1 MTAEMSVIGEVPP
14 FGRLVRA
21 HRSRIGLTQ
30 RELADFSTI
39 SVRAIRDLEQGKARR
54 PRQETVRLIADAL
67 RLGHRARTALE
78 SAANR
83 GRASWELKAAYDADP
98 PLPPTAA
105 SALIGRDPLSA
116 ALASGL
122 ASGTDRLVEVVGLS
136 GVGKTR
142 LALEVAA
149 RLHADAEFPVLWHA
163 ISDGAAE
170 YRRPSGHEG
179 LAAVV
184 RACAEELFGSAQPS
198 PALVRLSRMRPDPH
212 GEQDCATFA
221 ELVGDQAALLVI
233 DGVPDASEPRL
244 ARIARL
250 LHDCPQLRVLITAER
265 PCGIPGGRLLALDP
279 LEVPGARDKR
289 DAEALGQ
296 VPAVRLFLDEARRVR
311 PDFAPTTAAIEAV
324 AEICRRL
331 DGLPGA
337 LKAAASWLV
346 VYDLE
351 TLRQCLGGDPVG
363 LLNHLAGTEGTVR
376 IGEALDRRVDALPAA
391 STTLLAALSATSG
404 DFSLEDVAALTG
416 LSLPDC
422 GRMVHDLLMHGVVCP
437 RAGGGR
443 SRFRVL
449 NLIRAARLAAECRGD
464 RAMAPPSAAIASISR

>member
-1 MTAEMSVIGEVPP
+1 MTTREGREQLTPEMSVIDEIPP
-14 FGRLVRA
+14 FGKLVRA

-30 RELADFSTI
+30 RELADLSTI

-54 PRQETVRLIADAL
+54 PRQETVRLIADGL

-83 GRASWELKAAYDADP
+83 GRVGWQLKAGYDVDP
-98 PLPPTAA
+98 PAPPTAPYPQ
-105 SALIGRDPLSA
+105 IGRDKLSA
-116 ALASGL
+116 TLTSGL
-122 ASGTDRLVEVVGLS
+122 ATGAELVEVVGLS

-149 RLHADAEFPVLWHA
+149 RLHADAKFPVLWHA
-163 ISDGAAE
+163 LSDAAAE
-170 YRRPSGHEG
+170 YRRSRDQEG

-184 RACAEELFGSAQPS
+184 RACAEELFG
-198 PALVRLSRMRPDPH
+198 PALPFPALDRPSRMRPDPP
-212 GEQDCATFA
+212 GEQNWTALA

-233 DGVPDASEPRL
+233 DGVPDGSRPQL
-244 ARIARL
+244 ARIAQL
-250 LHDCPQLRVLITAER
+250 LHDCPQLRLLITAER

-279 LEVPGARDKR
+279 LGVPDARDER

-311 PDFAPTTAAIEAV
+311 PDFAPATADTELV

-351 TLRQCLGGDPVG
+351 TLRQCLDGDPVG
-363 LLNHLAGTEGTVR
+363 LLNHLAGAKGTVR
-376 IGEALDRRVDALPAA
+376 IREALDRRVDALPAA
-391 STTLLAALSATSG
+391 ATTLLAALSATNG
-404 DFSLEDVAALTG
+404 DFNLEDVAALTG
-416 LSLPDC
+416 LSRPDC

-437 RAGGGR
+437 CGDRGGGR
-443 SRFRVL
+443 LRFRVL
-449 NLIRAARLAAECRGD
+449 NLIRAARLAGERHDG
-464 RAMAPPSAAIASISR
+464 AISPG